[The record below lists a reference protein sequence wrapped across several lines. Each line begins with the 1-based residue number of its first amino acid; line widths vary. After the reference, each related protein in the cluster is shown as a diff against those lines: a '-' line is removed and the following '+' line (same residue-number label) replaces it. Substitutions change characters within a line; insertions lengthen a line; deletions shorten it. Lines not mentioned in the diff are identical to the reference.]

1 MGNDAVARDVA
12 ANIARLRRQRGWSGA
27 ELARRAGVDAGTVAN
42 VEAGGNATLATFT
55 AIADAFEL
63 PLRLVLFDGVEATVA
78 PLSVTTVSERT
89 PTQHGARTL
98 DELASI
104 PRARDVRLLQ
114 VRFREGEEH
123 RVAGRRAEGLVERV
137 LVLEGRLAVSV
148 LTEDG
153 PSVELAPGDLATVRG
168 DLAHRYLAVGGDASA
183 VWLRTAEGDAGP

>member
-1 MGNDAVARDVA
+1 MWNDAVARAVA

-42 VEAGGNATLATFT
+42 VEAGGNATLATLT

-63 PLRLVLFDGVEATVA
+63 PLRLVLFDGVAATVA
-78 PLSVTTVSERT
+78 PLSVTTVAERT
-89 PTQHGARTL
+89 PTQLGARTL

-114 VRFREGEEH
+114 VRFREDEEH
-123 RVAGRRAEGLVERV
+123 HVEGGPTGLVERV
-137 LVLEGRLAVSV
+137 LVLDGRLAVSV

-153 PSVELAPGDLATVRG
+153 PSVELAPGDLATVCG
-168 DLAHRYLAVGGDASA
+168 GLAHRFVAVGGDASA
-183 VWLRTAEGDAGP
+183 VWLRTAEGDASS